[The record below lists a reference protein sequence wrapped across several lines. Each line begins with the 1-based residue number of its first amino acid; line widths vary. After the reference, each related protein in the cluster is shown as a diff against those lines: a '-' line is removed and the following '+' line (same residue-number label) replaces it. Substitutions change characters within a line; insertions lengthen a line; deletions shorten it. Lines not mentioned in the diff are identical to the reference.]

1 MAAADAP
8 HFHPRTLRCLAVGC
22 ALALAAGCS
31 PAPAAPEGGA
41 EAPAKPA
48 GQASRIERRQQA
60 LERGREF
67 LAENGKRPGVVTT
80 ESGLQYEVLASG
92 DGTGA
97 KPGPTDLVTTH
108 YHGTL
113 IDGQVFDS
121 SVERGEPM
129 EFRVDGVIPGWTE
142 ALQLMRT
149 GDKWKLYIPSEL
161 AYGERGNIGIGPNS
175 VLIFEVELIGARA
188 S

>member
-1 MAAADAP
+1 MTAADCIP
-8 HFHPRTLRCLAVGC
+8 WRSLVLAS

-31 PAPAAPEGGA
+31 PAPPEDGG
-41 EAPAKPA
+41 EAPAESASQAKPR
-48 GQASRIERRQQA
+48 QETPQQA
-60 LERGREF
+60 LQRGRDF
-67 LAENGKRPGVVTT
+67 LAENAMRPGVVTT

-92 DGTGA
+92 ASAGA
-97 KPGPTDLVTTH
+97 KPGPTDMVTTH

-113 IDGQVFDS
+113 IDGNVFDS
-121 SVERGEPM
+121 SVERGQPM

-142 ALQLMRT
+142 ALQMMRP

-161 AYGERGNIGIGPNS
+161 AYGERGNIGIGANA
-175 VLIFEVELIGARA
+175 VLIFEVELIGTRA

>member
-1 MAAADAP
+1 MAVVAAP
-8 HFHPRTLRCLAVGC
+8 HFHPRVLRCLAVG

-31 PAPAAPEGGA
+31 PESAAPPEGA
-41 EAPAKPA
+41 EAPAKAA
-48 GQASRIERRQQA
+48 GQDPRVVTQPA

-92 DGTGA
+92 VGDGA

-129 EFRVDGVIPGWTE
+129 EFPVDGVIPGWTE
-142 ALQLMRT
+142 ALQLMRP

-161 AYGERGNIGIGPNS
+161 AYGGRGNIGIGPDS
-175 VLIFEVELIGARA
+175 VLIFEVELLGVRA

>member
-1 MAAADAP
+1 MAAAAAS
-8 HFHPRTLRCLAVGC
+8 HAHPRILRCLAVG

-31 PAPAAPEGGA
+31 PTPAAPPEGGA
-41 EAPAKPA
+41 EAPAKAA
-48 GQASRIERRQQA
+48 GQAPEIAAQQQP

-92 DGTGA
+92 DGAT
-97 KPGPTDLVTTH
+97 PGPTDLVTTH

-113 IDGQVFDS
+113 IDGSVFDS
-121 SVERGEPM
+121 SVERDQPM
-129 EFRVDGVIPGWTE
+129 EFPVDGVIAGWTE
-142 ALQLMRT
+142 ALQLMRV
-149 GDKWKLYIPSEL
+149 GDKWKLYVPSEL
-161 AYGERGNIGIGPNS
+161 AYGGRGNIGIGPHS
-175 VLIFEVELIGARA
+175 VLIFEVELLGVRT

>member
-1 MAAADAP
+1 MAAVAAP
-8 HFHPRTLRCLAVGC
+8 HFHPRVLRCLAVGG

-31 PAPAAPEGGA
+31 PEPAAPPEGA

-48 GQASRIERRQQA
+48 SQA
-60 LERGREF
+60 ERGREF

-80 ESGLQYEVLASG
+80 GSGLQYEVLASG
-92 DGTGA
+92 AGDGA

-129 EFRVDGVIPGWTE
+129 EFPVDGVIPGWTE
-142 ALQLMRT
+142 ALQLMRP

-175 VLIFEVELIGARA
+175 VLIFEVELLGVRT